1 MDSLPYVYNDHHVPS
16 TPQTTP
22 LTAPWAISCTLSSST
37 LAERPLAASTEHTH
51 RLPPPRLSTTA
62 GNCFPSRTA
71 RSVLRP
77 IHRVP
82 ACVPRVFLRGTYA
95 PAPSYVGRRTRR
107 TRCRCRGVRA
117 EREDGVRELVVQRV
131 AGRHA
136 QRGHRHTA
144 CSQGSVRA
152 PPAPHRAFSLA
163 HVVSAGGSPRA
174 DASLRAAIH
183 VA

>member
-1 MDSLPYVYNDHHVPS
+1 MSHPHPIHHPS
-16 TPQTTP
+16 RRPGIQS
-22 LTAPWAISCTLSSST
+22 ILSSST
-37 LAERPLAASTEHTH
+37 LAERPLAASTNHMH
-51 RLPPPRLSTTA
+51 PLPPPRIITTA

-71 RSVLRP
+71 RSLCRL

-82 ACVPRVFLRGTYA
+82 AYAPRVCLRVTYA
-95 PAPSYVGRRTRR
+95 PAPPYVGRRTSY
-107 TRCRCRGVRA
+107 TLSQSGVRA
-117 EREDGVRELVVQRV
+117 EREGGVRELAVQRV

-163 HVVSAGGSPRA
+163 HVAARA
-174 DASLRAAIH
+174 YPSCWCFSSCG
-183 VA
+183 